1 MHFRDSRYNRH
12 KARVRSVRKS
22 CSYIKKFNLFS
33 FCSRLFSYATC
44 YTWTITG
51 YLAENYELAK
61 ISMVERLVSK
71 DLVNRYGLYD
81 NSLLMGAPPHVAI
94 LPEVRPI

>member
-12 KARVRSVRKS
+12 NACVRSVRKS
-22 CSYIKKFNLFS
+22 CSYIKNFNLFS

-61 ISMVERLVSK
+61 ISMVEKLISNE
-71 DLVNRYGLYD
+71 LVNPYGLYD
-81 NSLLMGAPPHVAI
+81 NSLLMGHHPT
-94 LPEVRPI
+94 